1 MNLYELLQLFIIAHW
16 WLNVRLECMGIF
28 FLITK
33 ELVIIYSLTGHVEVV
48 RFPDHVLRSRGSQEK
63 RWQAGV
69 ASYGRHKKLLVQ
81 QDSRRV

>member
-1 MNLYELLQLFIIAHW
+1 MYGHF
-16 WLNVRLECMGIF
+16 F

-63 RWQAGV
+63 RWQAGA

-81 QDSRRV
+81 QDSTVYTFNSKEQDY

>member
-1 MNLYELLQLFIIAHW
+1 
-16 WLNVRLECMGIF
+16 MGIF
-28 FLITK
+28 SLITK

-81 QDSRRV
+81 QDSLHV

>member
-1 MNLYELLQLFIIAHW
+1 
-16 WLNVRLECMGIF
+16 MGIF

-69 ASYGRHKKLLVQ
+69 ASYGRHKKYLSNRTVYTFNSKER
-81 QDSRRV
+81 DY